1 MEGHK
6 EVSVAMN
13 WMTSQP
19 QIFQDQEST
28 TTDFSPTIFNQS
40 SSWLKSLGLKSLG
53 LNCPAILYHNRMMT
67 VKHGVL
73 YLFVGPFSGLILAPK
88 FKHYVPETGR
98 LYYIKRVKR

>member
-1 MEGHK
+1 MVK
-6 EVSVAMN
+6 
-13 WMTSQP
+13 
-19 QIFQDQEST
+19 
-28 TTDFSPTIFNQS
+28 
-40 SSWLKSLGLKSLG
+40 KSGVEKSG
-53 LNCPAILYHNRMMT
+53 PLNCPAILYHNRMMT